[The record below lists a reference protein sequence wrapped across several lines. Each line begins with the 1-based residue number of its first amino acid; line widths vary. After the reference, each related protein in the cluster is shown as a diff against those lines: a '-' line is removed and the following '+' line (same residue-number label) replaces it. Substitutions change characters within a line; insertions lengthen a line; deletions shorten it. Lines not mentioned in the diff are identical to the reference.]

1 MNLDQSII
9 DREVKNYTEQLKR
22 CEWGSIAKVSF
33 AVVEIDGDNFHSRT
47 YATSYDAAAKAEYL
61 WNNLT
66 ADEKMRQTV
75 EAVVTIT
82 DGGGYVGAE
91 YADGGVF
98 DDYTAF
104 YQPAQE
110 AHEDLVELKQ
120 IGATHTGC
128 IILWRVLPSEYYAIN
143 PNEKWNGEYFTGW
156 ACDIEGTAT
165 PDEEEVEVYPVY
177 KNDPYG
183 NSEVIGYTLNFP
195 PVYPEIG

>member
-9 DREVKNYTEQLKR
+9 DREVKSYTEQLKR
-22 CEWGSIAKVSF
+22 CEWRGIAKVSF
-33 AVVEIDGDNFHSRT
+33 AVVENDNGNFYSRT
-47 YATSYDAAAKAEYL
+47 YATSDEAATKADYL
-61 WNNLT
+61 WNRLT
-66 ADEKMRQTV
+66 DEEKKRRTV

-82 DGGGYVGAE
+82 DDGSIGAE
-91 YADGGVF
+91 LANGDTF
-98 DDYTAF
+98 CDYTAF

-120 IGATHTGC
+120 IGTTHTGC

-156 ACDIEGTAT
+156 ACDIEGTAI
-165 PDEEEVEVYPVY
+165 PDEDEVEIYPVY
-177 KNDPYG
+177 KDDPYG
-183 NSEVIGYTLNFP
+183 NSKTIGYTLRFP